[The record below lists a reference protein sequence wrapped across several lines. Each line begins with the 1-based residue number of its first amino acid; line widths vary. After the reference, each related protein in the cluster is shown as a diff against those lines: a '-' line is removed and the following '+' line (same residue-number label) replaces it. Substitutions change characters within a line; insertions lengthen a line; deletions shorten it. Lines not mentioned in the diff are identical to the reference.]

1 MTSPTLLRA
10 TIRPGFL
17 VGPWPWRGLAY
28 TLSTAVVAG
37 ALWLVLA
44 CPVTAIWGA
53 VSELRRGTD
62 HLLAAT
68 ALGLFGVGVLAVGGP
83 PLAVGLGHL
92 ERWRLRLV
100 DDRPAPS
107 GRRGRLYLD
116 PATWQAFGYLSVMSV
131 LTPLAPGVLFLVGLL
146 VATLLAAPLA
156 VANGGLLEIGRFA
169 VTTQGAAIG
178 LTAVGVLLVP
188 VLLYLSTV
196 FSGAQAALARSL
208 LTGEPDPAAA
218 QLVEVARSR
227 ARLVDAFDAERHRI
241 ERDLHDGAQQRLVNL
256 TMQLGL
262 AQLDLLPDSP
272 AAAAVAAAHDQA
284 KAVMVELRDLIRGIN
299 PRTLTELGL
308 AAAVDELAAT
318 SAIPVTVRIDGGRL
332 PPAVETVAYYAV
344 AEALTNVAKH
354 SGAGEAAIEV
364 RRVGDTLTV
373 EVRDDGRGGA
383 DPRAGSGLT
392 GLADRVAAAGGRLLL
407 SSPAG
412 GPTTV
417 RIELP
422 CGS

>member
-1 MTSPTLLRA
+1 
-10 TIRPGFL
+10 
-17 VGPWPWRGLAY
+17 
-28 TLSTAVVAG
+28 
-37 ALWLVLA
+37 
-44 CPVTAIWGA
+44 
-53 VSELRRGTD
+53 
-62 HLLAAT
+62 
-68 ALGLFGVGVLAVGGP
+68 
-83 PLAVGLGHL
+83 
-92 ERWRLRLV
+92 
-100 DDRPAPS
+100 
-107 GRRGRLYLD
+107 
-116 PATWQAFGYLSVMSV
+116 MSV
-131 LTPLAPGVLFLVGLL
+131 LTPLALGVLFLAGLL
-146 VATLLAAPLA
+146 VATFLAAPLA

-169 VTTQGAAIG
+169 VTTQGPAIG
-178 LTAVGVLLVP
+178 LTVVGVLLVP

-208 LTGEPDPAAA
+208 LTREPDPAAA

-262 AQLDLLPDSP
+262 ARLDLTPDSP
-272 AAAAVAAAHDQA
+272 AATAVAAAHDQA
-284 KAVMVELRDLIRGIN
+284 KALMVELRDLIRGIN

-332 PPAVETVAYYAV
+332 PAPVETVAYYAI

-364 RRVGDTLTV
+364 RRSGDTLSA
-373 EVRDDGRGGA
+373 EVRDNGRGGA